1 MGTKQ
6 IEYGDGRVWSFE
18 ASVAVTSGQ
27 VVYVQAGKVRPT
39 SAASQHVF
47 GVALIPA
54 SAGKQC
60 SVIMEGI
67 VKVQTTG
74 VGSVVAG
81 DLFGSGAGG
90 FAAERTSASTNER
103 RLDLGYAIE
112 SVARNAKAK
121 IKLCW

>member
-6 IEYGDGRVWSFE
+6 IEYGKGQVWSFE

-27 VVYVQAGKVRPT
+27 VVYVDGGKVRPT
-39 SAASQHVF
+39 TATSQHVF
-47 GVALIPA
+47 GVALMPA

-67 VKVQTTG
+67 VKVSTTG
-74 VGSVVAG
+74 VGTVVAG
-81 DLFGSGAGG
+81 DLFGSGASGK
-90 FAAERTSASTNER
+90 AAERTSTQLNVRS
-103 RLDLGYAIE
+103 LDLGYAIE
-112 SVARNAKAK
+112 AAARNAKAK